1 MPKIKAVLF
10 DFDGVLRDSRLAIW
24 AAYRHAFEVH
34 NLPPLNQKEVL
45 PYLHHHSFVHSQF
58 ASHIPVEQFVGAYTE
73 KLEELWDTM
82 TLYDQTA
89 EVVRSLHGKGYLLG
103 LVSSARKLEDLLEE
117 AGLLELFSVMI
128 GGDDVKHFKPHPE
141 PVLKAIE
148 KLGINAD
155 EAVMVGDMGPDIEAA
170 KRARTRAAIGIL
182 DGFGT
187 KKALIEA
194 GADRVIKSLSE
205 LEEVIEEIEHGS

>member
-24 AAYRHAFEVH
+24 EAYRHAFEVH
-34 NLPPLNQKEVL
+34 GLPPLDQQEVL

-58 ASHIPVEQFVGAYTE
+58 ASHIPVEEFVGAYSE
-73 KLEELWDTM
+73 KLDELWDTM

-89 EVVRSLHGKGYLLG
+89 DVVRSLHGKGYKLA
-103 LVSSARKLEDLLEE
+103 LVSSARRLEDLLKA

-128 GGDDVKHFKPHPE
+128 GGNDVKHFKPHPE
-141 PVLKAIE
+141 PVLKALQQ
-148 KLGINAD
+148 LGID
-155 EAVMVGDMGPDIEAA
+155 PTDAVMVGDMGPDIESA
-170 KRARTRAAIGIL
+170 KRAGTKATIGIL

-187 KKALIEA
+187 KEILEAA
-194 GADRVIKSLSE
+194 GADRLISSLAELEGVIK
-205 LEEVIEEIEHGS
+205 EIEHGS